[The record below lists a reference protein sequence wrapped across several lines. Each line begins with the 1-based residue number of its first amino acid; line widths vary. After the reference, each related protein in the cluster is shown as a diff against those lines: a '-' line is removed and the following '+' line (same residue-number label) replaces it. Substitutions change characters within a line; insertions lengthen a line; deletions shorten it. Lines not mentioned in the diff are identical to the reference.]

1 VDALL
6 KGRIAMKVLRF
17 LATLALVLA
26 GMALLWAP
34 AHAQMKEAARAFT
47 PTRFTVVD
55 EGTAGKPD
63 VVLIPGL
70 SSSREVWKAEA
81 AKLAPNYRLHLVQIN
96 GFAGQAA
103 GANAGATDVIPAVVA
118 ELDQYIATRHMQPVV
133 VGHSMGGLAAL
144 LLAEQHPAD
153 VRKLVIVDTLP
164 FYATMFA
171 PDATVEG
178 AKPIAAQ
185 MKQQLASVSDEEYA
199 SMQPAIAAHMSR
211 DAQGQKLIAASSTAS
226 DRGVVAEAMSEDL
239 TTDARPGLAQM
250 KTPTLVLFEH
260 DSTLTQPNADAYE
273 KTMRAGWSA
282 APNVTLVKVDDSRH
296 FIMLDQPEKF
306 DAELEGFLK

>member
-1 VDALL
+1 MKILRLL
-6 KGRIAMKVLRF
+6 G
-17 LATLALVLA
+17 TLALVLV
-26 GMALLWAP
+26 GLALLWEPMHGQTTAV
-34 AHAQMKEAARAFT
+34 AKEFT

-96 GFAGQAA
+96 GFAGQPA
-103 GANAGATDVIPAVVA
+103 GANAGTTDVIPAVVA
-118 ELDQYIATRHMQPVV
+118 ELDQYITTRQMQPVV
-133 VGHSMGGLAAL
+133 VGHSMGGLVAL
-144 LLAEQHPAD
+144 LLAEQHPAN

-211 DAQGQKLIAASSTAS
+211 DAEAQKLIAASSTAS
-226 DRGVVAEAMSEDL
+226 DRGVVAEVMSEDL
-239 TTDARPGLAQM
+239 TTDARPGLVQM

-260 DSTLTQPNADAYE
+260 DPTLERPNADAYE
-273 KTMRAGWSA
+273 KTMRAGWSD
-282 APNVTLVKVDDSRH
+282 APNVKLVRVDDSRH
-296 FIMLDQPEKF
+296 FIMYDQPERF
-306 DAELEGFLK
+306 DAAMEAFLK

>member
-1 VDALL
+1 MKAL
-6 KGRIAMKVLRF
+6 RILG
-17 LATLALVLA
+17 TIGLVLA
-26 GMALLWAP
+26 GLALFWNP
-34 AHAQMKEAARAFT
+34 AQAQEFT

-55 EGTAGKPD
+55 QGTVGKPD
-63 VVLIPGL
+63 LVLIPGL
-70 SSSREVWKAEA
+70 SSSRAVWDAEA
-81 AKLAPNYRLHLVQIN
+81 AKLALNYRLHLVQVN

-103 GANAGATDVIPAVVA
+103 GANAGATDLIPALVT
-118 ELDQYIATRHMQPVV
+118 ELDQYIAARHMQPVV
-133 VGHSMGGLAAL
+133 VGHSMGGLVAL

-164 FYATMFA
+164 FYATLFA

-185 MKQQLASVSDEEYA
+185 MKQQLTSAPADQYA
-199 SMQPAIAAHMSR
+199 AMQPMMAAQLSR
-211 DAQGQKLIAASSTAS
+211 DAEGQKLIAASSSAS

-250 KTPTLVLFEH
+250 KVPTLVLFEH
-260 DSTLTQPNADAYE
+260 DPTLTQPNPDSYE

-282 APNVTLVKVDDSRH
+282 APNVKLVRVDDSRH
-296 FIMLDQPEKF
+296 FIMYDQPERF
-306 DAELEGFLK
+306 DAAVEEFLK